1 MQPTDA
7 DDKPKLTREEV
18 DQLADDIAEAAAHID
33 AATHRL
39 LTNIRVFDACGGWY
53 RQGARTCAHWLS
65 YRIGLGVNAARE
77 RVRVARRLG
86 QLPLINAALRD
97 GLMSFSK
104 VRAMTRVATED
115 NEARLLHVAKCAS
128 GAQLE
133 RICRGYRQVTEG
145 RKPRWDDERRF
156 LRKRHTASGMVRI
169 EAQLRPDEAALVM
182 QALGEMR
189 SAARDGASDDSAGCE
204 EQKGTPA
211 VTAAEARQAERHD
224 VTAVTSSESRGAEV
238 ELDGVTAVT
247 SPGPGATE
255 VVGVTAET
263 WPEPDR
269 DFECNRPT
277 PSLADGLVLMAESVL
292 ARGPAAR
299 RAGERNQLIV
309 LLGEDLLDIGEH
321 AMCKGDERTTGVGT
335 PNRQRSERWRAEL
348 HDGSWLSGQ
357 TLQRLACD
365 CGVTVVKTGPD
376 GMPLDVG
383 RKRRTI
389 PPALWTALLIRDG
402 GGCRFPGCTSRI
414 FLAGHHIR
422 PWAQGG
428 PTNLDNTLI
437 VCGSCHERLH
447 EGGFRVERQAD
458 GTVRFFTPDGKT
470 IDPCPAPPEIKGDG
484 LALVMADNEAHELQI
499 DDQTSLPHNYSPR
512 FDLGTVVSGLLPNE
526 GRL

>member
-1 MQPTDA
+1 MQSTDA

-39 LTNIRVFDACGGWY
+39 LTNIRRFDACGGWY
-53 RQGARTCAHWLS
+53 RQGTKTCAHWLS

-77 RVRVARRLG
+77 KVRVARRLG
-86 QLPLINAALRD
+86 ELPLIDAALRD
-97 GLMSFSK
+97 GLISFSK
-104 VRAMTRVATED
+104 VRAMTRVATKE
-115 NEARLLHVAKCAS
+115 NEAKLLHMAKCAS

-145 RKPRWDDERRF
+145 RKPRGDDERRF
-156 LRKRHTASGMVRI
+156 VRKRYTAAGMVRI

-189 SAARDGASDDSAGCE
+189 AAARGGVSDDGAERE
-204 EQKGTPA
+204 EQKGIAT
-211 VTAAEARQAERHD
+211 VTAAEMGQA
-224 VTAVTSSESRGAEV
+224 G
-238 ELDGVTAVT
+238 GQNVTAVT
-247 SPGPGATE
+247 SPGSRATE
-255 VVGVTAET
+255 VLSVTAVT
-263 WPEPDR
+263 WPDPDP
-269 DFECNRPT
+269 DSEGDRPT
-277 PSLADGLVLMAESVL
+277 PNLADGLVLMAESVL

-309 LLGEDLLDIGEH
+309 QLGEERLDSGE
-321 AMCKGDERTTGVGT
+321 RGT
-335 PNRQRSERWRAEL
+335 WRAVL

-365 CGVTVVKTGPD
+365 CGVTVVKTGTD
-376 GMPLDVG
+376 GTPLDVG

-389 PPALWTALLIRDG
+389 PPALWTALLTRDG

-414 FLAGHHIR
+414 FLAAHHIR
-422 PWAQGG
+422 PWVQGG
-428 PTNLDNTLI
+428 PTNLDNTLV

-458 GTVRFFTPDGKT
+458 GTVRFFTPDGEV
-470 IDPCPAPPEIKGDG
+470 IDPCPAPPKIEGDG
-484 LALVMADNEAHELQI
+484 LALVMADNEAHGLYI
-499 DDQTSLPHNYSPR
+499 DDRTSLPHNYSRR
-512 FDLGTVVSGLLPNE
+512 FDLGTVVSGLLPNQ